1 MVDLDQAQARGQ
13 PSLRHRAPVQAAQ
26 QRASAPDMMTTGCRI
41 ASCRESSITAGAAG
55 SPARKCSFA
64 IEIQVVVAVITI
76 VAVP

>member
-1 MVDLDQAQARGQ
+1 
-13 PSLRHRAPVQAAQ
+13 
-26 QRASAPDMMTTGCRI
+26 MMTTGCRI